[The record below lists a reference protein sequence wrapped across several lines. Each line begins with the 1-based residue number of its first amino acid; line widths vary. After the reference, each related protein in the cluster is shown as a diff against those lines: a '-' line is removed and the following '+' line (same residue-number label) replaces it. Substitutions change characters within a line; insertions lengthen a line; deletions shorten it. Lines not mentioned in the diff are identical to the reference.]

1 MPEDTR
7 AYFTVQVEK
16 EKADE
21 VWLAI
26 RKLAGVVD
34 VGEYDGGDK

>member
-1 MPEDTR
+1 MEGKDKR
-7 AYFTVQVEK
+7 AYFKVQVEK

-26 RKLAGVVD
+26 RKLTGVVD
-34 VGEYDGGDK
+34 VGEYGGDE